1 MVCIRTATFCLAAL
15 LFCSE
20 CVLSRPVQKR
30 QAIQYTRALLSKS
43 SGKYVTI
50 LNNGSVL
57 ATGLPVEGKHD
68 RSSQWSLHST
78 TKGYRFENVQNSDHC
93 LAVAQRDN
101 VTILVAHNLSETFTI
116 AMMIEQER
124 ILSGVGQ
131 PQNNTQHN
139 ENNSSDNTG
148 STFSFHS
155 EWKFDFETDSVK
167 LARDD
172 ADCYLSF
179 DQFGYPLDNLCS
191 HPSLGNNMDTIIIL
205 EPIF

>member
-1 MVCIRTATFCLAAL
+1 MIWIRTATICLAAL

-20 CVLSRPVQKR
+20 CVLSRPLHKR
-30 QAIQYTRALLSKS
+30 QANQYTNALLSIS

-57 ATGLPVEGKHD
+57 ATGLPVHGIHD
-68 RSSQWSLHST
+68 RSSQWYLHST
-78 TKGYRFENVQNSDHC
+78 TKGYRFENVQNRDHC

-101 VTILVAHNLSETFTI
+101 VTLLVVHNLSEPFTLE
-116 AMMIEQER
+116 MMLEQDR

-131 PQNNTQHN
+131 TQNNTQHN
-139 ENNSSDNTG
+139 ENNFSDNTG

-155 EWKFDFETDSVK
+155 EWKFDFETLSVK

-172 ADCYLSF
+172 TDCYLSF

-191 HPSLGNNMDTIIIL
+191 HPSLGNNLDTIFIL
-205 EPIF
+205 ETIF